1 MDTEYANGATL
12 DQERA
17 AQEDSIHYANVDFVK
32 LQQAAPEGQI
42 RNGELG
48 GSIANTIEYA
58 QIRLHSSNGDREVV
72 ADTDSGEE

>member
-1 MDTEYANGATL
+1 MDAEYANKVTL

-17 AQEDSIHYANVDFVK
+17 AQEDSIHYADVDFVK

-48 GSIANTIEYA
+48 GSTANTIEYA
-58 QIRLHSSNGDREVV
+58 QIRLHSSDGDKEVA
-72 ADTDSGEE
+72 ADADSGQE